1 MQTKSLNT
9 VFFIVAL
16 ALIGC
21 TSNDDDA
28 ETSTES
34 VSTGGASS
42 ASNTGDG
49 DGDGGDEFFFGG
61 TICINSGGGTFATT
75 GGSTDTTEQTTAGA
89 DNTST
94 DTNTE
99 TDANTETGSDIEV
112 DCSAELDRN
121 LPGPGVAN
129 TGEGSLSFD
138 ENNITLSAATTD
150 YDENDNFNDTVSF
163 VLILHDGETRSSVL
177 SATSEGLN
185 EIVTE
190 TRVDYGVYNAST
202 GFMIELNQA
211 NAASFTGGSFDIF
224 ALGEEPSQIT
234 FNYATFSFLLEDK
247 DGNSFISDIS
257 EMVPVVSGNINVT
270 GAQPDWSVILDATL
284 EDGRTITGAYNGSFY
299 ALPLE

>member
-1 MQTKSLNT
+1 MQTKSINI
-9 VFFIVAL
+9 VFFIAAL
-16 ALIGC
+16 ALTGC
-21 TSNDDDA
+21 SSNDDDS
-28 ETSTES
+28 ETGTES
-34 VSTGGASS
+34 TSTGGANS
-42 ASNTGDG
+42 DG
-49 DGDGGDEFFFGG
+49 ADQFFFGG
-61 TICINSGGGTFATT
+61 TICSNTAEDTFPTT
-75 GGSTDTTEQTTAGA
+75 GGSTDTTEQTTSGA
-89 DNTST
+89 DSTST
-94 DTNTE
+94 DTQTE
-99 TDANTETGSDIEV
+99 TDTESASDVEV
-112 DCSAELDRN
+112 DCSAELNRN

-129 TGEGSLSFD
+129 TGEGSLSYD

-190 TRVDYGVYNAST
+190 TRVDWGVYNASI

-224 ALGEEPSQIT
+224 ALDEEPSQIT
-234 FNYATFSFLLEDK
+234 FNYASFSFLLEDK